1 MAWLKTYVLECLE
14 SIVPIIASRPVRYMF
29 HHVHCQLTAVPSR
42 PACLATA
49 KKAFAAIGF
58 EGLLCEG
65 NPGQLLHQWRQPSSV
80 KRPVRRQQLL
90 EVFLQENGLHPC
102 PCTPSLQLFHLGLAV
117 RVLLADLFF
126 CHERLRDLIG
136 KKQSEG
142 FFWKISKPWMRVSSV
157 RLNHLPFRVPLGCAV
172 LSPCPFALNDDSWVE
187 RHPAPH
193 TSGPVTTLFG
203 RHVPCLGS
211 SGISGFS
218 RRGHPGAGSQCL
230 SPHLQ
235 GAT

>member
-1 MAWLKTYVLECLE
+1 MQTPFLLVSETLLLPHKIIAADACPSLYIDLLQAPEAMAWLKTYVLECLE

-126 CHERLRDLIG
+126 
-136 KKQSEG
+136 
-142 FFWKISKPWMRVSSV
+142 
-157 RLNHLPFRVPLGCAV
+157 LPR
-172 LSPCPFALNDDSWVE
+172 
-187 RHPAPH
+187 APQR
-193 TSGPVTTLFG
+193 PY
-203 RHVPCLGS
+203 R
-211 SGISGFS
+211 
-218 RRGHPGAGSQCL
+218 
-230 SPHLQ
+230 
-235 GAT
+235 